1 VANDLPE
8 RRSGS
13 KIFAGTAFHRVP
25 APLHP
30 CANSTYDSR
39 AGRAAGRVTGAAAP
53 AADIGITPDLDHTL
67 DHTHDNVI
75 VIITIVI
82 IASLM

>member
-1 VANDLPE
+1 LPE
-8 RRSGS
+8 RRS
-13 KIFAGTAFHRVP
+13 
-25 APLHP
+25 

-53 AADIGITPDLDHTL
+53 AADIGMTPDLDDTL
-67 DHTHDNVI
+67 DHTHTHNVI

-82 IASLM
+82 IVSLM